1 MKGILHILGVFVGS
15 LVLVLLL
22 ALLAVVFKPEV
33 FHALTPAD
41 PLQTATDAP
50 SAKPDSLSATMVSAD
65 SAKRLAAEVNH
76 LRTLQDLMADSIRTL
91 TTLLEDERSTIK
103 GLGEALRASVSA
115 EDSARSAARQSLA
128 DFLGSM
134 NAEDAANILRNMDER
149 EAREVLVKVKKRQA
163 SKILSALD
171 PAEAVKIM
179 R

>member
-1 MKGILHILGVFVGS
+1 MNGILKIVGVFVGS

-22 ALLAVVFKPEV
+22 ALLAVVFKPGV
-33 FHALTPAD
+33 FHVL
-41 PLQTATDAP
+41 AP
-50 SAKPDSLSATMVSAD
+50 VDSLQAGSATTKAALDSLRATMVPAD
-65 SAKRLAAEVNH
+65 SVKHLADEVKH
-76 LRTLQDLMADSIRTL
+76 YRTTYGAMADSIRFL
-91 TTLLEDERSTIK
+91 SEQLNDERGKIR

-115 EDSARSAARQSLA
+115 DDSARSAARQSLA

-149 EAREVLVKVKKRQA
+149 EAREVLIRVKKRQA
-163 SKILSALD
+163 SKILSTLD

>member
-1 MKGILHILGVFVGS
+1 MKGILSILGVFVGS

-22 ALLAVVFKPEV
+22 ALLAVVFKPEL
-33 FHALTPAD
+33 FHPLTPVD
-41 PLQTATDAP
+41 SLQIATAAP
-50 SAKPDSLSATMVSAD
+50 SVNPDSLSATMVSAD
-65 SAKRLAAEVNH
+65 SAKRLTATVSH
-76 LRTLQDLMADSIRTL
+76 LRTLQESMADSIRTL
-91 TTLLEDERSTIK
+91 SMLLEDERSKIK

-134 NAEDAANILRNMDER
+134 NAEDAANILRNMEER
-149 EAREVLVKVKKRQA
+149 EAREVLIKVKKRQA